1 MDEQQLSISPD
12 TFESYLKRRSWTPVA
27 TWRGMMV
34 WERPGHEADQVLV
47 PIERNGRAV
56 RKLLQRA
63 VVDLAAAEE
72 RALDEL
78 LAELESPNADT
89 QTFRLFPST
98 PSGTIPFTEGRKAIE
113 AIYQL
118 LRDAGRNVYEGHKLL
133 YQHRASE
140 PVYRFID
147 RVQLGLT
154 APGSYVFTTSTPGS
168 ANASDSRQTSLSGL
182 DDEADNAVLADHD
195 IVRRLYEAVGRAHSV
210 AETLI
215 ERRDIDDPAATGLSA
230 NFCKALAEL
239 GGPNHDRSFE
249 IGFQWGFG
257 HRTALPDSSVQFT
270 KLMTAKIHEF
280 GVRLE
285 GLAETEH
292 AAIEGEVI
300 ILSREEVGLRRRA
313 RIKGLEELAETGNA
327 IVEGKVIGLFTEE
340 VGHRCRAQI
349 KGRVQTSQ
357 GQYDGTI
364 WAFVTEEDYDRA
376 IGAHRS
382 EQQVRAEGELRL
394 ENNSLR
400 LYLGSNRLETLDSY

>member
-34 WERPGHEADQVLV
+34 WERTGHEADQVLV
-47 PIERNGRAV
+47 PIERNGYAV

-78 LAELESPNADT
+78 LAELESPNVDT

-118 LRDAGRNVYEGHKLL
+118 LRDAGRNVHEGHKLL

-154 APGSYVFTTSTPGS
+154 APGSYVFTTRTPGS
-168 ANASDSRQTSLSGL
+168 AGTSDSRQTPLSDL
-182 DDEADNAVLADHD
+182 DDEADHAVLADHN
-195 IVRRLYEAVGRAHSV
+195 IVRRLYEAVWRAHSV

-239 GGPNHDRSFE
+239 GGSDHDRSFE

-257 HRTALPDSSVQFT
+257 HRTALPDSSVRFT
-270 KLMTAKIHEF
+270 ELMTAKIHEF

-285 GLAETEH
+285 GLAETGND
-292 AAIEGEVI
+292 AIEGNI
-300 ILSREEVGLRRRA
+300 IALSREEVGLRRRA
-313 RIKGLEELAETGNA
+313 QIKGPEELVETGNA
-327 IVEGKVIGLFTEE
+327 TVEGKVIGLFTEE
-340 VGHRCRAQI
+340 AGHRRRAQI
-349 KGRVQTSQ
+349 KGRIHTGQ
-357 GQYDGTI
+357 GKHDGVI
-364 WAFVTEEDYDRA
+364 WVFVTDRDYDRA
-376 IGAHRS
+376 ISAHRADHWVTA
-382 EQQVRAEGELRL
+382 QGDLRL

-400 LYLGSNRLETLDSY
+400 LYLGSNSLEVLND